1 MPSSKTPAGS
11 AETTAAGNS
20 GNQATSQKTSN
31 STAEAIRGAKSNAS
45 VKNDSQVTVN
55 QARVSETSVAQ
66 VPSKDTSS
74 LVDPSTAN
82 NDLQRDRYRNSDN
95 PSITPSRQLGEAEED
110 KIASISVKAYDGT
123 EIVSGFTSFFLQG
136 VSESEQEK
144 YQVVET
150 FTAYYAFFFGKR
162 PPIYRYSGML
172 LNDQDNNWMNTFRF
186 MYENYFRG
194 TAAAELGAQAIVTYD
209 KRAVSG
215 FLLGLNIN
223 QEASSDKGVPFSFD
237 LLVIT
242 HDLVG
247 FSSDFD
253 QFIRT
258 QQERLRELRTKSQAD
273 IASLN
278 KGQDTLQNIFKNS
291 VLSGKVPTG
300 AAKKLGEL
308 VTPKPDSMV
317 ATAPQKLTDAL
328 VQGAVPTDPSKMT
341 YDNDLLIK

>member
-11 AETTAAGNS
+11 AESTAAGNS
-20 GNQATSQKTSN
+20 GNPSTSQKTSN
-31 STAEAIRGAKSNAS
+31 ATAEAIRGARAPAS
-45 VKNDSQVTVN
+45 VKSDQPVTVN
-55 QARVSETSVAQ
+55 QVRVSETTVAQ
-66 VPSKDTSS
+66 PPAKDTSS

-95 PSITPSRQLGEAEED
+95 PGSYPSRQLGEAEED

-123 EIVSGFTSFFLQG
+123 EIVSGFTSFFLQS

-144 YQVVET
+144 YQIVET

-172 LNDQDNNWMNTFRF
+172 LNDQDHNWMNTFRV

-194 TAAAELGAQAIVTYD
+194 TASAELGAQAIITYD

-215 FLLGLNIN
+215 FLLGLNIQQDAAN
-223 QEASSDKGVPFSFD
+223 DKGVPFSFD
-237 LLVIT
+237 VLVIN

-253 QFIRT
+253 AFVRA
-258 QQERLRELRTKSQAD
+258 QQDRLRELRDRAAAD

-278 KGQDTLQNIFKNS
+278 KGQDTLQSIFKNS
-291 VLSGKVPTG
+291 VLTGKVP
-300 AAKKLGEL
+300 AAIAKKIGDIT
-308 VTPKPDSMV
+308 TPKPDTQE
-317 ATAPQKLTDAL
+317 AKAPTKLTDAL
-328 VQGAVPTDPSKMT
+328 VQGAIPNDPSKMT
-341 YDNDLLIK
+341 YENDLLIK